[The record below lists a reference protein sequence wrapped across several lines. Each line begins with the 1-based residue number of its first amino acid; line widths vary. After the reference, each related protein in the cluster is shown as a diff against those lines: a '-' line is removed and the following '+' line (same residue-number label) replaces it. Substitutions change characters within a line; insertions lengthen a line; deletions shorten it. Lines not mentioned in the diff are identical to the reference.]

1 LSQTFVVRDGE
12 QIFEDEELFFW
23 IFGDEARVRGAV
35 ALVVTYCKAIR
46 KFYDMNV
53 ALFKC

>member
-1 LSQTFVVRDGE
+1 MSQTFVVRDGE